1 MTNLERVYQTVK
13 NDSHGLDAIYE
24 DYLIDLIGTNGLYL
38 LKKNKLL
45 ETCGKQY
52 GRQLYVLCE
61 WKES

>member
-13 NDSHGLDAIYE
+13 NDCHGLDAIYE

-38 LKKNKLL
+38 LKKNNLL
-45 ETCGKQY
+45 ETCGRQY